1 MQIYQKFALFL
12 FLIERTLHS
21 LFLAFEDFFLVVLYK
36 VKFSIEFSM
45 TLLYFGGEVSFNKI
59 KHGVYFDDELSV
71 DFLEYFLLNEFDM
84 IQLGDYLID
93 FLVIYVIILKPI
105 GVIEVIF
112 LLIGQGYLLDRLL
125 SNGFTTIH
133 RYTATLIL

>member
-59 KHGVYFDDELSV
+59 KHGVYFDAELSV
-71 DFLEYFLLNEFDM
+71 DFLEYFLM

>member
-59 KHGVYFDDELSV
+59 KHGVYFDAELSV
-71 DFLEYFLLNEFDM
+71 DFLEYLPNPFRLQQ
-84 IQLGDYLID
+84 IQN
-93 FLVIYVIILKPI
+93 YVGSIHNQPWKAPTCKFVDILK
-105 GVIEVIF
+105 
-112 LLIGQGYLLDRLL
+112 
-125 SNGFTTIH
+125 
-133 RYTATLIL
+133 